1 MKQWYIIKTKPHR
14 DNSVTTL
21 LTNGGFETFNPKIRE
36 ISYRGQVRYFNTKQ
50 LFPCY
55 LFLNI
60 DFDNPQKIH
69 LVKYTRGVSKILCT
83 DNKPLPVEPLIV
95 QTIQERCNSQGVVDR
110 SIALK
115 QGDLVRVKKGMLK
128 DLIGILEKPIPAEQ
142 RIIVLLNLANYK
154 MQATLHWSEV
164 ERIKAA

>member
-1 MKQWYIIKTKPHR
+1 MNQWYIIKTKPHR
-14 DNSVTTL
+14 DESVGTL
-21 LTNGGFETFNPKIRE
+21 LTNGGFEIFNPKIRE
-36 ISYRGQVRYFNTKQ
+36 ISYRSRIRYFITKQ

-55 LFLNI
+55 LFLNAE
-60 DFDNPQKIH
+60 FDNPQNIH

-83 DNKPLPVEPLIV
+83 ENKPLPVEPLII
-95 QTIQERCNSQGVVDR
+95 QTIQEQCNNQGIVDR
-110 SIALK
+110 SIPLK
-115 QGDLVRVKKGMLK
+115 KGDLIRVKKGMLK
-128 DLIGILEKPIPAEQ
+128 DLIGILEKPLPAEQ

>member
-1 MKQWYIIKTKPHR
+1 MNQWYIIKTKPHR
-14 DNSVTTL
+14 DESVGTL
-21 LTNGGFETFNPKIRE
+21 LRNGGFEIFNPKIRE
-36 ISYRGQVRYFNTKQ
+36 VSYRSQVRYFNTKQ

-60 DFDNPQKIH
+60 DFSNPENIH

-83 DNKPLPVEPLIV
+83 EHKPLPVESAII
-95 QTIQERCNSQGVVDR
+95 QTIQERCNNQGIVDR
-110 SIALK
+110 SMFLK
-115 QGDLVRVKKGMLK
+115 KGDLVRVKKGMLK
-128 DLIGILEKPIPAEQ
+128 DLMGILEKPLPAEQ

-154 MQATLHWSEV
+154 LQATLHWTEV